1 METGLYV
8 ALSGQIAL
16 QRRLDTI
23 ANNVANSSTPGFR
36 AENTTFESLISK
48 SDRASVAYSSSG
60 ETTFAG
66 QAGATTQ
73 TGNPLDIAIKGEAF
87 LAIATPTGTA
97 YTRDG
102 RMQISTAGDLETISG
117 RPILDIGGAP
127 LQIDPQRGPIEIL
140 GNGTITQNGNTVGR
154 LGLFLMPGDAKT
166 ARYEG
171 SAFTTT
177 APVEPVTDY
186 SRTGV
191 VQGFIEGANVNPVL
205 EMSRL
210 IAVTRAFEA
219 LSNSIEQSDRKMSDA
234 IRTLG
239 GGQG

>member
-16 QRRLDTI
+16 QKRLDGI

-36 AENTTFESLISK
+36 ADNSTFESVISRNG
-48 SDRASVAYSSSG
+48 RASVAYSNSG
-60 ETTFAG
+60 QVTFAPA
-66 QAGATTQ
+66 AGPMTQ
-73 TGNPLDIAIKGEAF
+73 TGNPLDVAIKGEGF
-87 LAIATPTGTA
+87 LAIGTPSGTV

-102 RMQISTAGDLETISG
+102 RMQVSASGDLETLAG
-117 RPILDIGGAP
+117 LPILDIGGAP
-127 LQIDPQRGPIEIL
+127 LQIDLQRGSIEIL
-140 GNGTITQNGNTVGR
+140 ADGTITQNGNTVGR
-154 LGLFLMPGDAKT
+154 LGLFLIPADAKLS
-166 ARYEG
+166 RYEG
-171 SAFTTT
+171 SGFIAD
-177 APVEPVTDY
+177 APAEPVTDY
-186 SRTGV
+186 NRNGI
-191 VQGFIEGANVNPVL
+191 VQGAIEGANVNPVL